1 MSLDFTEYN
10 QLLAERYE
18 DLMESGEQVV
28 LEHDFIPLH
37 QFSVTMDLM
46 IQEMQQYFEARFE
59 EIKGQMLT
67 SVESFWVEEAN
78 CIISRFSLW
87 GNKLFVELPRSHF
100 LWPHEANAMLEAE
113 HLPSC

>member
-37 QFSVTMDLM
+37 QFTITMDLM
-46 IQEMQQYFEARFE
+46 IQEMQQCFEASFE
-59 EIKGQMLT
+59 EIKSQMLT
-67 SVESFWVEEAN
+67 SVESFWVKEAN
-78 CIISRFSLW
+78 CIIFRFSLW
-87 GNKLFVELPRSHF
+87 GSKLFVELPRSHF
-100 LWPHEANAMLEAE
+100 LWPHEANSMLETE
-113 HLPSC
+113 DLPCC